1 VFNPANVLSSWYGK
15 DRFYKF
21 TKMEDKMSLKTGL
34 KNIVNDA
41 IIKDIAQAVGSLE
54 YGTVTLK
61 VHDRKII
68 QVEVAERKRFED
80 IWKIEEG
87 GGI

>member
-1 VFNPANVLSSWYGK
+1 MSKKANS
-15 DRFYKF
+15 
-21 TKMEDKMSLKTGL
+21 

-68 QVEVAERKRFED
+68 QVEVAEKKRFD
-80 IWKIEEG
+80 DVWKVEEG

>member
-1 VFNPANVLSSWYGK
+1 MNSNPKA
-15 DRFYKF
+15 
-21 TKMEDKMSLKTGL
+21 T

-41 IIKDIAQAVGSLE
+41 IIKDIAQAVDSLE
-54 YGTVTLK
+54 YGTVTVK
-61 VHDRKII
+61 VHDRKIT

-80 IWKIEEG
+80 VWRVEEG

>member
-1 VFNPANVLSSWYGK
+1 MG
-15 DRFYKF
+15 
-21 TKMEDKMSLKTGL
+21 LKQNS

-41 IIKDIAQAVGSLE
+41 IIKNIAQAVDSLE
-54 YGTVTLK
+54 YGTITVK
-61 VHDRKII
+61 VHDRKIT

-80 IWKIEEG
+80 VWRVEEG